1 MKRPRRFSCFVS
13 PGPLGSHR
21 SLQRLP
27 NPARQA
33 FARHPTRIVGRS
45 EGEGPRW
52 RVCTNGRRSE
62 DPHTTRLGSS
72 PFRLLIYCLVTHRC
86 RSSPLNQSFGP
97 FIEPKSNGKFN
108 LSLPYLPSVFTISLL
123 APPLPMILLERTSLF
138 QVLSLKILS
147 CGACLRL
154 RERVHIFTWFVQL
167 KFVK

>member
-27 NPARQA
+27 NPACQA

-52 RVCTNGRRSE
+52 RVCTNGHRSE
-62 DPHTTRLGSS
+62 DPHTTKLGSS
-72 PFRLLIYCLVTHRC
+72 PFCLLIYCLVTHQC

-108 LSLPYLPSVFTISLL
+108 LYLPYLPSVFTISIYHQSPRPT
-123 APPLPMILLERTSLF
+123 PPHDPSRKNLSLSGSLLEDPQLWSVPQTS
-138 QVLSLKILS
+138 
-147 CGACLRL
+147 
-154 RERVHIFTWFVQL
+154 
-167 KFVK
+167 